1 VTCTAVRDRLT
12 EHALGGLSARDATT
26 VDRHLM
32 WCAACRKEAGEL
44 ERASATLA
52 FAVAPNDPPEA
63 LEGRVVE
70 AVRHAVADPSRRH
83 TPNPRRS
90 RLTLVAALAAML
102 AVLGTGWGAVMA
114 NRAARSDQAAQREAI
129 RTQSALERWRTMVRS
144 LEFGDPANEVL
155 LGTLNPGNIAGGGG
169 SALTLVSPTIAD
181 MAIVLVEGV
190 PDELREHLPLTVR
203 LRGPEGALM
212 VGRIDSDGL
221 DDSGAGTVTREFGDL
236 SGYDTVIVR
245 DVGGRVVLHGS
256 MQTRATVTSPSP

>member
-12 EHALGGLSARDATT
+12 ERVLGGLSARDATA
-26 VDRHLM
+26 VDRHLA

-52 FAVAPNDPPEA
+52 FAVASDDPPEA

-70 AVRHAVADPSRRH
+70 TVRRSVADRNRRNAP
-83 TPNPRRS
+83 TPRRS

-114 NRAARSDQAAQREAI
+114 NRAVRSDQAAQREVA
-129 RTQSALERWRTMVRS
+129 RTQSALERFQELVTS
-144 LEFGDPANEVL
+144 LEFSDPENEVL
-155 LGTLNPGNIAGGGG
+155 LGSLNPAKTGGGGG

-190 PDELREHLPLTVR
+190 PDDLREHLPLTVR
-203 LRGPEGALM
+203 LRGPEGALL
-212 VGRIDSDGL
+212 VGRIDGDGL

-236 SGYDTVIVR
+236 TGYDTVIVR
-245 DVGGRVVLHGS
+245 DIGGRVVLRGS